1 MADFAASAGM
11 ELFYV
16 GKFGIFGT
24 RTPGVESKFAPSV
37 TKGSMP
43 GSDGAGN
50 AIARS
55 FGGIF
60 STVPEGDVEGTKRSS
75 ELFEERLA
83 LAQGQLRPWLL
94 CCACTQ
100 LRALTPEASDHSHYC
115 GVIACSAAR
124 RRTRG
129 V

>member
-1 MADFAASAGM
+1 
-11 ELFYV
+11 
-16 GKFGIFGT
+16 
-24 RTPGVESKFAPSV
+24 
-37 TKGSMP
+37 MP

-60 STVPEGDVEGTKRSS
+60 SPVPEGDVEGTKRCS
-75 ELFEERLA
+75 ELFEGRLA

-100 LRALTPEASDHSHYC
+100 LRAPHPRHQITHT
-115 GVIACSAAR
+115 IAL
-124 RRTRG
+124 
-129 V
+129 